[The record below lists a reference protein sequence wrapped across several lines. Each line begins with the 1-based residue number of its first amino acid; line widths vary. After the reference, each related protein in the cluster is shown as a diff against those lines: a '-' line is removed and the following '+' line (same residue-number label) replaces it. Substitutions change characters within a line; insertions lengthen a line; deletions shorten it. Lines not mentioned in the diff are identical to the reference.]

1 MGGATRGRGDL
12 QQMNAWAPCL
22 GDPLATPR
30 TEADTA
36 SLKRR
41 FDLHNGFGHY
51 VAASL
56 RVAFRTIRQ
65 YQRRGGVLP
74 KQISIL
80 APWLAVQR
88 QYREHIR

>member
-1 MGGATRGRGDL
+1 MGGQGGGNL
-12 QQMNAWAPCL
+12 QQMNAWTPCL
-22 GDPLATPR
+22 GESLATPR

-41 FDLHNGFGHY
+41 FDLHNGVGHY

-56 RVAFRTIRQ
+56 RVTLRTIRQ